1 MRGGRGY
8 MEVKAYRPEELE
20 KKRAIKEKL
29 EKGLFIF
36 LCAFILCLFGF
47 TIGYI
52 GYYIVHYGLDSF
64 MYGLKNALSGVE

>member
-1 MRGGRGY
+1 MK
-8 MEVKAYRPEELE
+8 EKKVKAYRQEELE
-20 KKRAIKEKL
+20 RKRTIKEKL

-64 MYGLKNALSGVE
+64 MYGLINAFREVE